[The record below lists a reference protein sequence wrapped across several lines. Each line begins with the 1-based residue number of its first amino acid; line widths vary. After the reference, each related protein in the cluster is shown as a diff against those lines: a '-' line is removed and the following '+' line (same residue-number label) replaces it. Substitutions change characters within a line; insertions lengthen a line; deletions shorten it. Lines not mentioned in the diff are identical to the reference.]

1 MTEQPN
7 NTTHDDIL
15 TIPYPYGCTYPK
27 IFHFTISVPLNT
39 NLDDKHITK
48 SIERRTNNVPQRMRD
63 MLEDIV
69 DYLKDIPDDRLMEY
83 CKLKIFDD
91 RGDTDATK

>member
-1 MTEQPN
+1 MSAM
-7 NTTHDDIL
+7 THDDIL
-15 TIPYPYGCTYPK
+15 KTPYPYGCTYPK

-39 NLDDKHITK
+39 NLDDEHITK
-48 SIERRTNNVPQRMRD
+48 SIERRTNNVPQRMRE

-69 DYLKDIPDDRLMEY
+69 DYLKDMPDDRLMEY

>member
-1 MTEQPN
+1 MVEQPN

-15 TIPYPYGCTYPK
+15 TIPYPYGCIYPK

-39 NLDDKHITK
+39 DLGDKHMTK
-48 SIERRTNNVPQRMRD
+48 SVERRTNNVPQRMRE

-69 DYLKDIPDDRLMEY
+69 DYLKDMPDDRLMEY
-83 CKLKIFDD
+83 CKLEIFDD